1 MDKQEENFLL
11 KNNKYWI
18 QILYK
23 EMIEKYSNLKEGEKT
38 KFGVIITPRFIKALK
53 SRYEQLCVKTNTY
66 WI

>member
-1 MDKQEENFLL
+1 
-11 KNNKYWI
+11 
-18 QILYK
+18 
-23 EMIEKYSNLKEGEKT
+23 MIEKYSNLKEGEKT